1 MSAGA
6 SGFDLVTVGRIGVD
20 LYPREAGRP
29 LAGVETF
36 ARSLGGSP
44 TNVAVAAA
52 RLGLNTAVVTKVGAD
67 PFGEYAR
74 GALRGFGVDDRWVGT
89 DMALRTPITFCALH
103 PPDDFPLLFYREPAA
118 PDAMLTDADLP
129 DEAVLG
135 AGILWSSGGGLAA
148 EPARSATLAALRR
161 RRDADPGAI
170 SIHDLDHRPS
180 FWAER
185 DDPGRWAREASS
197 CATVVVG
204 NLDEVEMAVGCRDPR
219 RAAQLIRDL
228 GADTAIVKRGGEG
241 VYASGPF
248 GELDLAPVR
257 LDVVNGLGAGDAF
270 GGALSFGI
278 SAGFGM
284 DRSLRAANA
293 AGALVASRLACAD
306 AMPSL
311 GEVEHLLAASG
322 QEPA

>member
-1 MSAGA
+1 MSAGVND
-6 SGFDLVTVGRIGVD
+6 FDLVTVGRIGVD

-52 RLGLNTAVVTKVGAD
+52 RLGLRTAVVTKVGND

-74 GALRGFGVDDRWVGT
+74 AALRGFGVDDRWVGT
-89 DMALRTPITFCALH
+89 DATLRTPIAFCELH
-103 PPDDFPLLFYREPAA
+103 PPDHFPLLFYREPAA
-118 PDAMLTDADLP
+118 PDEMLTDADLS
-129 DEAVLG
+129 DDAVLR
-135 AGILWSSGGGLAA
+135 AGILWTSGGGLAV

-161 RRDADPGAI
+161 RRDADPEAI
-170 SIHDLDHRPS
+170 NVHDLDHRSS
-180 FWAER
+180 FWGGR
-185 DDPGRWAREASS
+185 GDPGRWAREALSS
-197 CATVVVG
+197 ATVAVG
-204 NLDEVEMAVGCRDPR
+204 NLDEIEMAVGCRDPR
-219 RAAQLIRDL
+219 RAAELIREL
-228 GADTAIVKRGGEG
+228 GVEMAVVKRGGEG
-241 VYASGPF
+241 VYALGPQ
-248 GELDLAPVR
+248 GELDLAPVQ

-270 GGALSFGI
+270 GGALAFGL
-278 SAGFGM
+278 AGGLGM
-284 DRSLRAANA
+284 NRSLRMANA

-311 GEVEHLLAASG
+311 EEVELLLSATG